1 MRSPLL
7 AAALLPGL
15 LLLTP
20 FASAETTT
28 TEPTPQPLPVWLN
41 LSAYSGQPGGK
52 VSVAA
57 ACGDVASPLTTEAL
71 AITQPLARNA
81 EGHQPWALFAET
93 VIRDVP
99 QASYPVSFHC
109 GGEPITV
116 YFTVLAKEKPTSTV
130 KDKPRNEKKAPS
142 STSKA
147 APQVSKLPKGAPQT
161 GDGSSHEL
169 VALAGAISAN

>member
-7 AAALLPGL
+7 AAAFLPGL
-15 LLLTP
+15 LLLAP
-20 FASAETTT
+20 VASAETTTT

-41 LSAYSGQPGGK
+41 LSAYSGHPGEK

-57 ACGDVASPLTTEAL
+57 ACADDASPLTTEAL
-71 AITQPLARNA
+71 QVTEPLARNA

-109 GGEPITV
+109 GGEPVTV
-116 YFTVLAKEKPTSTV
+116 HFTVLAKEKATTPA
-130 KDKPRNEKKAPS
+130 KQPAPS
-142 STSKA
+142 TTSSA
-147 APQVSKLPKGAPQT
+147 ADQQVSKVPKGAPQT
-161 GDGSSHEL
+161 GDGSL
-169 VALAGAISAN
+169 TDNVTLP

>member
-1 MRSPLL
+1 MKSPLL

-15 LLLTP
+15 LLLAP
-20 FASAETTT
+20 MASAETTTT
-28 TEPTPQPLPVWLN
+28 TEPTPQPLPVWLT

-57 ACGDVASPLTTEAL
+57 ACADDASPLTTDAL
-71 AITQPLARNA
+71 TITQPLARNA
-81 EGHQPWALFAET
+81 EGHQPWALFAEA

-116 YFTVLAKEKPTSTV
+116 YFTVLSKEKP
-130 KDKPRNEKKAPS
+130 A
-142 STSKA
+142 TSKKETPPA
-147 APQVSKLPKGAPQT
+147 AKHAPQVSKIPKGAPQT
-161 GDGSSHEL
+161 GDGSSQRPGTL
-169 VALAGAISAN
+169 PPLSR